1 MENQENKIEI
11 DDKLIQTFKEE
22 LMQLDGM
29 EIHNKFLAYNKWAD
43 RVQQYLAS
51 AADITYQALES
62 GKNLNKYKEIT
73 MISELSFLLIKSTKA
88 IVKTLQKYI
97 AFSNTLYK
105 PMLTLGLDKDF
116 CYETE
121 EATELEQDIN
131 ELLEYIKPTYNYLNH
146 NVKTNYKDLDRKSRE
161 LENKKKDVRQ
171 KSKKLNKFITK
182 VDKNSDY
189 VKVYLN
195 LVKVSNKIPVPTSLA
210 AASGDNGISKSSWD
224 RILKNSAYL
233 KIISTELI
241 KLIKRTKNTERLDF
255 YKKVFNKIDDK
266 YTNKLYIEFEEKKIK
281 KRKAIDT
288 GDGDFKPLVEHIQDK
303 EESDAFFRD
312 NY

>member
-1 MENQENKIEI
+1 MENQENKIEL
-11 DDKLIQTFKEE
+11 DEKLIQTFKEE

-29 EIHNKFLAYNKWAD
+29 EIHKKFLEYHKWAD

-62 GKNLNKYKEIT
+62 GNNLNKYKEIT

-97 AFSNTLYK
+97 TFSNTLYK

-116 CYETE
+116 YYETE
-121 EATELEQDIN
+121 EATELEEDIN

-146 NVKTNYKDLDRKSRE
+146 KVKTNYKDLDKKSRE
-161 LENKKKDVRQ
+161 LEDKKKAVRQ

-224 RILKNSAYL
+224 RILKNTAYL
-233 KIISTELI
+233 RLIRDEIGKI
-241 KLIKRTKNTERLDF
+241 IKRTKNTNKLEF
-255 YKKVFNKIDDK
+255 YKTVFSNIDERYNIKLINEFEAKRIENKIP
-266 YTNKLYIEFEEKKIK
+266 
-281 KRKAIDT
+281 IDSE
-288 GDGDFKPLVEHIQDK
+288 DSDFKPIAEYLQDK
-303 EESDAFFRD
+303 EEFDDFFKKD
-312 NY
+312 N